1 MRSALRHAQAH
12 ASEPT
17 GWAAGR
23 RWQPLAACRRAVL
36 RALPAVPGGGLAA
49 AAEAGSLAGMGL
61 LLVSVFVFDK
71 TTPFPSLYAMTPT
84 LGTALIILFA
94 VPGTAVGNLLAS
106 RALVGIGLV
115 SYSAYLWHQP
125 LFAFARHASHQKC
138 ISCHQQQLPLAAMGL
153 AQSRQFTMD
162 REV

>member
-1 MRSALRHAQAH
+1 
-12 ASEPT
+12 
-17 GWAAGR
+17 
-23 RWQPLAACRRAVL
+23 
-36 RALPAVPGGGLAA
+36 
-49 AAEAGSLAGMGL
+49 MGL

-125 LFAFARHASHQKC
+125 LLAFARHASEDQPTAGTMAGLVVA
-138 ISCHQQQLPLAAMGL
+138 SLLLAVASWRWVEVPARDKGVL
-153 AQSRQFTMD
+153 D
-162 REV
+162 RRNLIRMALGGAALIAAFGVAGIAT